1 MSTNSNYLI
10 ILVSK
15 IKIKVKNIKFKN
27 RGNFFFYFLYKQIF
41 DQIKFIILKKKDKWN
56 NEKLKE
62 KVKKEKCILNVVN
75 QGSRS
80 TKRVSLEVKRDK

>member
-27 RGNFFFYFLYKQIF
+27 RGNFIFYFLYKQIF

-62 KVKKEKCILNVVN
+62 KVKKEREMHFKCCE
-75 QGSRS
+75 SRKS
-80 TKRVSLEVKRDK
+80 QYEKSKSWS